1 MKQLILIVSQAL
13 RSELKKSF
21 FLGNASYYQR
31 NDTMALCWDGDSIPD
46 DFHTWWESLGLECS
60 EFLIISHDGTE
71 EGKETYGCYH
81 DHPFKLSQSIKVW
94 ID

>member
-1 MKQLILIVSQAL
+1 LKQLILIVSQAL
-13 RSELKKSF
+13 WSELKKPF
-21 FLGNASYYQR
+21 FLGTASYHQR
-31 NDTMALCWDGDSIPD
+31 NDTVALCWEGYRVPD

-81 DHPFKLSQSIKVW
+81 DHPFKLSQSLKVW